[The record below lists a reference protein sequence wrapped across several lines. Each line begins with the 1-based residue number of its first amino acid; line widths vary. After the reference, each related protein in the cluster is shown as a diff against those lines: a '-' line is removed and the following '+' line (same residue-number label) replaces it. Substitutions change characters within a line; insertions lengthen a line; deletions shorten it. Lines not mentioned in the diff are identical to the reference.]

1 MRSTFRFSVLLL
13 AVIVTASS
21 CKKSVPKQ
29 TKYIPKDAILV
40 FSASPAN
47 FRDKLASSDIKWD
60 SLFQSVTSEVSDS
73 TKADAKKKWEDFKNA
88 GIDFSA
94 DIYGFASTKGSIVNG
109 QNSAFGAVALLKD
122 ATAFEAFIKKEKP
135 GVTVKKESNYSY
147 AALGDDYVAG
157 WSSDVL
163 IISHVSNGNSAE
175 GTYST
180 GEGTSSQKQLT
191 ALFSQSESESVAS
204 IPEFR
209 ELSTQKADVLLWS
222 NSSSSINAVPFIGM
236 TKAADLFKD
245 LYAATTLN
253 FEDGKLVANSISYA
267 GKDLRELLKKYAG
280 PVIDLDLVEKYP
292 SAINGFAAFSFDPK
306 LITEIV
312 KFIGFESTANQYL
325 AQQGFSLE
333 DINKAFKGDFAV
345 VFSDFAI
352 TEKESPYLHGQQVKL
367 PFAKLLIDA
376 KIGDKDTYKKI
387 TGSLAEKRILIENK
401 GTYSIPQANSK
412 DQFFSL
418 DDKNLL
424 LSNDS
429 VLANLYK
436 AGNNGK
442 AGIPSDIKD
451 LTKGKSIAL
460 YVDINTILKGIP
472 ADSSSQHA
480 LDAAKA
486 SFKDLVATAD
496 NFDGKSIKGQ
506 FELRTVNAKENS
518 LVTLVKF
525 FTSVSREVKH
535 HIRVNNV
542 QLEDIHPDST
552 ESDVL
557 PPPPPPPIKK

>member
-1 MRSTFRFSVLLL
+1 MRSTFRFSLLLL
-13 AVIVTASS
+13 AVIVAASS

-60 SLFQSVTSEVSDS
+60 SIFQSITSEVSDS

-135 GVTVKKESNYSY
+135 GVTIKKESNYSY
-147 AALGDDYVAG
+147 AALGDDFVAG
-157 WSSDVL
+157 WSSDVV
-163 IISHVSNGNSAE
+163 IISRVSNGNSAE

-191 ALFSQSESESVAS
+191 ALFSQSESESVAA

-209 ELSTQKADVLLWS
+209 ELFAQKADILLWS
-222 NSSSSINAVPFIGM
+222 NSSSTINSLPFIGL

-245 LYAATTLN
+245 LYAANTIN
-253 FEDGKLVANSISYA
+253 FEDGKLVVNSVTYA
-267 GKDLRELLKKYAG
+267 GKDLREILKKYAG
-280 PVIDLDLVEKYP
+280 PAVDLDLVEKYP

-352 TEKESPYLHGQQVKL
+352 TEKESPYLPGQQVKL

-387 TGSLAEKRILIENK
+387 TGKLAEKGFLVENK
-401 GTYSIPQANSK
+401 GAYTIPQAGNSGYS
-412 DQFFSL
+412 FSL

-424 LSNDS
+424 VSNDS

-451 LTKGKSIAL
+451 LTKGKSIAV

-472 ADSSSQHA
+472 SDSSSQHA
-480 LDAAKA
+480 LDAAKS
-486 SFKDLVATAD
+486 SFKDLVATTD
-496 NFDGKSIKGQ
+496 NFDGKSIKGH

-518 LVTLVKF
+518 LVTLAKF
-525 FTSVSREVKH
+525 FITVGKEVKH
-535 HIRVNNV
+535 HVKIDDIKI
-542 QLEDIHPDST
+542 EDVHPDST
-552 ESDVL
+552 ESDAL